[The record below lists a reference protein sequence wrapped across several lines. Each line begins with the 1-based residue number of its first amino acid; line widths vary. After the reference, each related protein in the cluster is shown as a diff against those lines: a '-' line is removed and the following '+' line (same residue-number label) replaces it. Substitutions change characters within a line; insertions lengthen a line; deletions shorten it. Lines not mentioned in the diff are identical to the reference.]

1 MLHLCVLP
9 PLPLQIAVDAA
20 SSGLPAAEAY
30 AAAEAGDSSRGQKA
44 ARASQVGAAAWQAW
58 RWHACAAPARASSR
72 TGGPLPDV
80 GCMELPLDRHYV
92 CLCPLLC
99 LLPAS
104 RWRLR
109 SARCSSWCRGAE
121 ERGRDGLGGWGRG
134 LYSLD

>member
-72 TGGPLPDV
+72 TGGTLPDV
-80 GCMELPLDRHYV
+80 GCMELPLDRLHP
-92 CLCPLLC
+92 LCVFVSPSLLAAC
-99 LLPAS
+99 QQVA
-104 RWRLR
+104 
-109 SARCSSWCRGAE
+109 AE
-121 ERGRDGLGGWGRG
+121 ERKVQFMVQR
-134 LYSLD
+134 S